1 MAADMGKGWQK
12 PAHGTVTW
20 VVAADGERAVFFHND
35 GMDQGLTPI
44 PELIERHNLPDTHE
58 MMSDRAGQRAG
69 GPASA
74 GSGATVPRNDPHEF
88 AEKRFIEHLAK
99 ELDQAALA
107 KRFDRLII
115 AAPPRALGNLRKAL
129 SKQTTQLIAAEYD
142 KDFTKSTAPDLA
154 EHVREHL
161 LLQP

>member
-1 MAADMGKGWQK
+1 MADIGKGWQR

-20 VVAADGERAVFFHND
+20 VVAADGERALFFHND
-35 GMDQGLTPI
+35 GMDRHLEPI
-44 PELIERHNLPDTHE
+44 PELIERHYIPDTHDIV
-58 MMSDRAGQRAG
+58 SDRAGRRAG
-69 GPASA
+69 GPGSG
-74 GSGATVPRNDPHEF
+74 GSGATMPQNDPHEF

-99 ELDQAALA
+99 ELNEAATG

-129 SKQTTQLIAAEYD
+129 SKQATELIAGEYD

-154 EHVREHL
+154 EHVKAHL
-161 LLQP
+161 LPL

>member
-1 MAADMGKGWQK
+1 MAADTGKGWQK

-20 VVAADGERAVFFHND
+20 VVAADGERALFFRND
-35 GMDQGLTPI
+35 GLDQELRPI
-44 PELIERHNLPDTHE
+44 PELIERHNVPDTHE
-58 MMSDRAGQRAG
+58 MMSDRAGQRGG
-69 GPASA
+69 GPGSA

-88 AEKRFIEHLAK
+88 QEKRFIEHLAR
-99 ELDQAALA
+99 ELDAAALA
-107 KRFDRLII
+107 RRFDRLIV

-154 EHVREHL
+154 EHVKADL